1 MSPTATCG
9 CAYHSRVPPETRG
22 RVPEAERL
30 ARIKEITG
38 ADSKTGLIR
47 IDTLDMG
54 SFADRTGPGELALVH
69 FLQMLDHI
77 QFNSPEKS
85 MHFPVNS
92 EILKRLVV
100 NHLGV
105 IVGEGVAAS
114 HSEQLIG
121 IVTKK
126 KLKSQSLCWV
136 TNRQQGKTT
145 TISKFLAALLLMSP
159 GALWARLLPRFALV
173 HAAGRSGGKPRLHLQ
188 HLARPRPGSA
198 PRREGDYRLGAH

>member
-1 MSPTATCG
+1 MHFCGQLTPTATCG
-9 CAYHSRVPPETRG
+9 CEYHTRSKATERG

-38 ADSKTGLIR
+38 ADSKAALIR

-69 FLQMLDHI
+69 FMKMLDHI
-77 QFNSPEKS
+77 QFNAPDKG
-85 MHFPVNS
+85 MNFPVNTS
-92 EILKRLVV
+92 ILKQLVV

-105 IVGEGVAAS
+105 IVGESVAAA

-121 IVTKK
+121 IVSKK
-126 KLKSQSLCWV
+126 KLRSGNLCWI

-145 TISKFLAALLLMSP
+145 TMSKFLATLLLMSP
-159 GALWARLLPRFALV
+159 G
-173 HAAGRSGGKPRLHLQ
+173 
-188 HLARPRPGSA
+188 
-198 PRREGDYRLGAH
+198 

>member
-1 MSPTATCG
+1 MHFCGQVSPTATCG

-105 IVGEGVAAS
+105 IVGEGVAAA

-145 TISKFLAALLLMSP
+145 TDLKVSRGAAADEPGRVVGPFASP
-159 GALWARLLPRFALV
+159 VCFRSRRRPQWGETSSSSTAPRSTA
-173 HAAGRSGGKPRLHLQ
+173 PRKC
-188 HLARPRPGSA
+188 SA
-198 PRREGDYRLGAH
+198 PRR

>member
-105 IVGEGVAAS
+105 IVGEGVAAA

-159 GALWARLLPRFALV
+159 GTSVDARPLGCL
-173 HAAGRSGGKPRLHLQ
+173 RSRAHRSRWKPRIHLQ
-188 HLARPRPGSA
+188 HLARSSPGSA
-198 PRREGDYRLGAH
+198 PRSQSDY